1 VHPSQVS
8 KTPESGEYVPK
19 GAFIIRGERHYMES
33 QARLAIGVHDDKIVG
48 GPVSAIT
55 RMAQPAV
62 VLEPGK
68 YNQSDVA
75 KMISRELL
83 ARAREDEK
91 KGLRTLVTVNQI
103 TKFLP
108 SGYSEISGFEREQR

>member
-33 QARLAIGVHDDKIVG
+33 QARLAIGLHDDKIVG
-48 GPVSAIT
+48 GPVSAVT
-55 RMAQPAV
+55 QVAQLAV

-68 YNQSDVA
+68 YNQSDIA
-75 KMISRELL
+75 KMVSRELL
-83 ARAREDEK
+83 ARARDDEK
-91 KGLRTLVTVNQI
+91 KALRKVVTVDQI
-103 TKFLP
+103 AKFVP
-108 SGYSEISGFEREQR
+108 PGYSEISGFEREQR